1 VLEGQERI
9 FASRKEGLDGQLRI
23 LDQRIE
29 QLGAEIRGYKAQ
41 AASASEQISLIND
54 EIASVTVLLEK
65 GLERKPRLLALQRQK
80 SSIEGT
86 RGEQLGLIAKAE
98 QAIGETKL
106 QAADLLNRRQ
116 NEIALELR
124 ETQDKLVE
132 LGDKL
137 HLAADIDRRT
147 ALTAPVAGRIVDM
160 HVHTT
165 GGVLR
170 PGEAVL
176 DIVPEADE
184 LIVEARVHPNDID
197 SVKVGAAAQV
207 SLTAFKMRTTPR
219 LDGVVI
225 KVSADA
231 LVAEDRSSYYAT
243 EIQIDPG
250 ELEKLSGVALTPG
263 MPAETMIRTGE
274 RTFLRYIGQPIL
286 DSFHRAFREE

>member
-1 VLEGQERI
+1 MATAAHSLEDRIRRMTPVAAPPEQQAQVAALSRAMEGMVQAPTRRAPKCQLVGPSGDATSIPESVFYVLERVAEVLARGDSI
-9 FASRKEGLDGQLRI
+9 TVVPVGKEITTQ
-23 LDQRIE
+23 
-29 QLGAEIRGYKAQ
+29 
-41 AASASEQISLIND
+41 
-54 EIASVTVLLEK
+54 
-65 GLERKPRLLALQRQK
+65 
-80 SSIEGT
+80 
-86 RGEQLGLIAKAE
+86 
-98 QAIGETKL
+98 

-132 LGDKL
+132 LEDKL

-170 PGEAVL
+170 PGEPVL

-250 ELEKLSGVALTPG
+250 ELEKLAGVALTPG